1 MHRLGESFVEKVI
14 DVRRRVTTDGK
25 AAAPGESLEFLALIQ
40 GWQSEARRERREQL
54 LRLNDIGLKVALEHA
69 KVKDIFF
76 IPEVHFAEEKPMLAD
91 DDGWWYQVRSVIWC
105 RTCRKCRVRK
115 EPGGFTRKEWRKE
128 RPATCIECDGAKGVA
143 RISSKETN
151 RTRNRV
157 KHPPN
162 PQARRPRAAQGKG
175 GAVKD
180 VTSGSEDDGV
190 DGVEWGAGMYGV
202 RMTPAHPW
210 YVGRGDDKCGG
221 EVVYSIQDIRQL
233 LSVQPEDTKR
243 WLTTSQMG
251 WALTRE
257 ENELVNAKDEREG
270 KPVARQLAPMI
281 SKFVRAQWESEE
293 MENADDER
301 RQLLEE
307 AMELDHIWGIW
318 DGEEESTYEHHNW
331 IRQPSQSGNDMR
343 HHIEVHASHREQ
355 VWESPS
361 ASLIEQDPEVIPDV
375 DIAAKVGQL
384 VMLEDS

>member
-1 MHRLGESFVEKVI
+1 
-14 DVRRRVTTDGK
+14 
-25 AAAPGESLEFLALIQ
+25 
-40 GWQSEARRERREQL
+40 
-54 LRLNDIGLKVALEHA
+54 
-69 KVKDIFF
+69 
-76 IPEVHFAEEKPMLAD
+76 MLAD

-128 RPATCIECDGAKGVA
+128 RPATCIECDGAKDVT

-233 LSVQPEDTKR
+233 SASNLKMRNGGLPQVK
-243 WLTTSQMG
+243 
-251 WALTRE
+251 
-257 ENELVNAKDEREG
+257 
-270 KPVARQLAPMI
+270 
-281 SKFVRAQWESEE
+281 
-293 MENADDER
+293 
-301 RQLLEE
+301 
-307 AMELDHIWGIW
+307 W
-318 DGEEESTYEHHNW
+318 DGLSRE
-331 IRQPSQSGNDMR
+331 RKMR
-343 HHIEVHASHREQ
+343 
-355 VWESPS
+355 
-361 ASLIEQDPEVIPDV
+361 
-375 DIAAKVGQL
+375 
-384 VMLEDS
+384 